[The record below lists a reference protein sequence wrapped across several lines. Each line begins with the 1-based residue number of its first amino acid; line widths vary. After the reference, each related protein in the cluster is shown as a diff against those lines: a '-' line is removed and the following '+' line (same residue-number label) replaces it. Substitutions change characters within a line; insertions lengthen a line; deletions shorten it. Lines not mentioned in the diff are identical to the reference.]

1 MYPLGLKAMQRE
13 KMMKSKR
20 KGCVHGW
27 QNFFFLMDRSMYFV
41 FLLIFYFF
49 LNHIFF
55 EQIDLFH
62 EKSDKEHSK
71 RVINDR
77 TYYI

>member
-27 QNFFFLMDRSMYFV
+27 QNFFLMDRSMYFV
-41 FLLIFYFF
+41 FLLTFYDF

-55 EQIDLFH
+55 FN
-62 EKSDKEHSK
+62 K
-71 RVINDR
+71 
-77 TYYI
+77 

>member
-13 KMMKSKR
+13 KRMISKR

-27 QNFFFLMDRSMYFV
+27 QKYFFLMDRSMYFV
-41 FLLIFYFF
+41 FLLTFCDF

-55 EQIDLFH
+55 YQIDLFH

-71 RVINDR
+71 RVIYDR